1 MFTTETSSPGAQE
14 PCLARLGDLLTD
26 WAADAEAAHRAYTTG
41 QPRGPVTGQPKLDR
55 ELGGALSPG
64 THILHGGPGA
74 GKTAFAL
81 QTAATCGSPAVYVTA
96 EMSPLELFRRLTA
109 RVTNTYLGRLKSGEF
124 EPAASLMLAR
134 KTAEAVPDLV
144 LADATRAWASPD
156 WIKQAAE
163 IAKGDGRDVLIV
175 VDSVHS
181 WAEGSPFEAPEY
193 DRLGWALGSLR
204 TIAGALGC
212 PVLAI
217 AERNRANMTKGGIS
231 AGAGSRKFEYG
242 GESVL
247 DLGREENAATDANG
261 EMDVT
266 VTLAKNRNGSPGR
279 KIKLKFHGALQRFR
293 EV

>member
-1 MFTTETSSPGAQE
+1 MFIKESASPGVQE
-14 PCLARLGDLLTD
+14 PRLARLGDLLGD
-26 WAADAEAAHRAYTTG
+26 WAADAEAAHRAHTTG

-64 THILHGGPGA
+64 VHILHGGPGA

-96 EMSPLELFRRLTA
+96 EMAVLELFRRHTA

-124 EPAASLMLAR
+124 EPAASLMLAQ
-134 KTAEAVPDLV
+134 KAAAAAPDLV

-156 WIKQAAE
+156 WIRQSAE
-163 IAKGDGRDVLIV
+163 IARGDGRDVLII
-175 VDSVHS
+175 VDSTHS
-181 WAEGSPFEAPEY
+181 WAEGAPVEASEY

-204 TIAGALGC
+204 MIAGALNC

-231 AGAGSRKFEYG
+231 AGACSRKFEDG
-242 GESVL
+242 GDAVL
-247 DLGREENAATDANG
+247 DLGREENATADANG
-261 EMDVT
+261 EIDVT